1 MYRVLLS
8 LLIILPLL
16 FSQSF
21 AEEKDPS
28 LLKPT
33 PEDIVMGKEDA
44 PVLMVEYASLS
55 CPHCA
60 HFHNKIFPSIKEKY
74 IDTGKVKF
82 VFRAFPLNPPAL
94 HGTVLAY
101 CAGDTR
107 FYNFL
112 KVLFDTQDS
121 WAFNKNYL
129 EMLTNIG
136 KLGGIKSEAF
146 DKCLEDKDLEFRIL
160 TIKQYAVN
168 TLKIRATPTLYVN
181 GEQFQ
186 DAIEVEPLSKFIDN
200 ALKDAPTAPV
210 EEPQTSSP
218 ETPKKVE
225 KPGE

>member
-1 MYRVLLS
+1 MYRILLS

-21 AEEKDPS
+21 AEEKDSS
-28 LLKPT
+28 LLNPT
-33 PEDIVMGKEDA
+33 PDDIVMGKEDA

-60 HFHNKIFPSIKEKY
+60 HFHNKILPSIKEKY

-82 VFRAFPLNPPAL
+82 VFRPFPLNPPAL

-101 CAGDTR
+101 CAGDAR

-136 KLGGIKSEAF
+136 KLGGIKSDAF
-146 DKCLEDKDLEFRIL
+146 DKCLEDKDLELRIL
-160 TIKQYAVN
+160 TMKQYAVN
-168 TLKIRATPTLYVN
+168 TLKLRATPTIYVN

-200 ALKDAPTAPV
+200 ALKEAPTTSEAK
-210 EEPQTSSP
+210 PQDSTL